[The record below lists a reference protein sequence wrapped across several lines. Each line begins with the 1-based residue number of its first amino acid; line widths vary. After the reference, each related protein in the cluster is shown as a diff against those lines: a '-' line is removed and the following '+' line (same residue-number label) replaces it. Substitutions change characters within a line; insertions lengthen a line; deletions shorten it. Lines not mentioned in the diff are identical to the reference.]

1 MANYTA
7 AIQNIRMLTTE
18 YVARYLKD
26 KFVVGQ
32 GTVDYCCLVDVPILW
47 TVHRVHYLVTRLHL
61 ILAFSRFH
69 WN

>member
-32 GTVDYCCLVDVPILW
+32 GTVDYCCLVNLPTL
-47 TVHRVHYLVTRLHL
+47 
-61 ILAFSRFH
+61 
-69 WN
+69 